1 MNVVFIIIVV
11 LLGVFIAFAF
21 CKMAKINNRIDDIY
35 NKSFTM
41 QGEIEANTA
50 RSKDNYN
57 LIARVNTEL
66 ETCKMSIDRLTKIH
80 ESEVLEV
87 IDAELESLVIEPEEE
102 SVGEQPLAAY
112 ELSVR
117 RENFAH
123 LRSMGKSVK
132 DAGAA
137 VGVSYSTAKRYEK
150 WRKDNKK

>member
-1 MNVVFIIIVV
+1 MVAVIIISLFILAGLVVFT
-11 LLGVFIAFAF
+11 L
-21 CKMAKINNRIDDIY
+21 CKMGMLESRIDDIY

-87 IDAELESLVIEPEEE
+87 IDAELESLVIEPAEE

-132 DAGAA
+132 DAGDA
-137 VGVSYSTAKRYEK
+137 VGVSYSTAKRYER

>member
-1 MNVVFIIIVV
+1 MVAVIIISLFILAGLVVFT
-11 LLGVFIAFAF
+11 L
-21 CKMAKINNRIDDIY
+21 CKMGTLESRIDDIY

-66 ETCKMSIDRLTKIH
+66 ETCKMSIDLLTKIH

-87 IDAELESLVIEPEEE
+87 IDAELESLVIEPAEE
-102 SVGEQPLAAY
+102 SEHPLAAY

-123 LRSMGKSVK
+123 LRSMGKSIK
-132 DAGAA
+132 DAGYA
-137 VGVSYSTAKRYEK
+137 VGVSYSTAKRYER